1 MIDTQSVITSKAG
14 VQKIGKQVSP
24 ELPKVKDASINIRD
38 RLDDILNDE
47 KHNLVRYQIA
57 VDEAI
62 EPGLYKMLN
71 DNKSR
76 IQGAQRRFFEQL
88 FELGEYQADVA
99 TKPQI
104 ADAVDMFLNYKSQFP
119 YKQ

>member
-1 MIDTQSVITSKAG
+1 M
-14 VQKIGKQVSP
+14 
-24 ELPKVKDASINIRD
+24 KDASINIRD

-71 DNKSR
+71 DNKSK
-76 IQGAQRRFFEQL
+76 IQERKEGF
-88 FELGEYQADVA
+88 
-99 TKPQI
+99 
-104 ADAVDMFLNYKSQFP
+104 
-119 YKQ
+119 